1 MARLIKS
8 NPSAGALLITALAVG
23 GGVYMLS
30 RTRKKKGASANWY
43 IPSYDELNAMEK
55 DQVTPE
61 QAADLAKMQI
71 DLLSKALQQP
81 PISAKDGDGTRLEEV
96 QDRGFSLIKRNGQ
109 LPAGAATLAELDKEL
124 SEGIKQAAS
133 QSPQVDFVLAMPAVF
148 QKGVPV
154 DVDKNAGLMVLLLES
169 IDLSSTPPKVT
180 AKVMATYATPNIKGL
195 PAVGSKLTTTTD
207 RLGTAIL
214 VATRRPAENQEDVID
229 DTTVIIVPTDI
240 PSNIVFGP
248 SQMDQLIAQAGLL
261 VGQGAENI
269 VPRAKFPDRE
279 YDYRIKGSPE
289 FDRLMGD
296 GENAV
301 KFIDT
306 ANMLNGAIFDSINS
320 PEGLGRG
327 ATAKVNFVLA
337 VARVRGAVND
347 TWGIFKIN
355 RVYLSGSEVGGFDG
369 TPVGPPPLRPGA
381 EMVAIPRRS
390 IIGLISYSAATS

>member
-43 IPSYDELNAMEK
+43 IPSYDEQKAMEK
-55 DQVTPE
+55 PKITPD
-61 QAADLAKMQI
+61 QAANLAKMQI
-71 DLLSKALQQP
+71 DLLSKAIQQP
-81 PISAKDGDGTRLEEV
+81 PISAKDGDRTRLEEAQNRAFQLV
-96 QDRGFSLIKRNGQ
+96 KEEDGSL
-109 LPAGAATLAELDKEL
+109 PDGASTLAKLDKDL

-133 QSPQVDFVLAMPAVF
+133 QSPQVDFVLAMPVVL
-148 QKGVPV
+148 QKGVPI
-154 DVDKNAGLMVLLLES
+154 DADKNAGLLVLLLES
-169 IDLSSTPPKVT
+169 VDLSATPPKVT

-207 RLGTAIL
+207 RLGAGIL
-214 VATRRPAENQEDVID
+214 VATRRPAENQEGD
-229 DTTVIIVPTDI
+229 DTTKTVVPTDI
-240 PSNIVFGP
+240 PSNIAFGP

-279 YDYRIKGSPE
+279 YDYQIKGSPQ
-289 FDRLMGD
+289 FDGLMGD
-296 GENAV
+296 GENAM
-301 KFIDT
+301 KLIDT
-306 ANMLNGAIFDSINS
+306 FNMLNGAIFDSINS
-320 PEGLGRG
+320 PGGLAPG
-327 ATAKVNFVLA
+327 ATAKVNFLLA
-337 VARVRGAVND
+337 VARVRGMPND

-355 RVYLSGSEVGGFDG
+355 RVSLSGSKVGGFDG

-381 EMVAIPRRS
+381 EMVAIPTRS
-390 IIGLISYSAATS
+390 VIGLISYGAATS